1 MTEPSQPAADRRLF
15 LRTCASGAA
24 AAVLSGCTEPS
35 GREGSGVDAGKA
47 TPVAKEGQAM
57 VARDA
62 SARMPV
68 VFVGHGSPMN
78 AIEDNAWSRAFAALG
93 RALPKPKAVLAIS
106 AHWCTRGSFVTAD
119 SMPKTIHDFG
129 GFPQALYEVEYP
141 AQGSP
146 SLCARVRQLLQERE
160 AKESREWGL
169 DHGTWSVTKHMWP
182 DASVPIVQLS
192 IDERMSAAQMLEV
205 GRALRDLRGEG
216 VLVLASGNVT
226 HNLRDAFSRME
237 SGDLAV
243 PAWAKGF
250 DDAVVAAL
258 NQRDD
263 ERLCGMLATA
273 EGKRAHPHPDHWW
286 PLLHAAGA
294 AMRDDERSYPIE
306 GFDLGSLSMRA
317 VLFGA

>member
-1 MTEPSQPAADRRLF
+1 
-15 LRTCASGAA
+15 
-24 AAVLSGCTEPS
+24 
-35 GREGSGVDAGKA
+35 
-47 TPVAKEGQAM
+47 M

-106 AHWCTRGSFVTAD
+106 AHWCTRGSFVTGD
-119 SMPKTIHDFG
+119 TMPKTIHDFG

-192 IDERMSAAQMLEV
+192 IDERMSAVQMLEV
-205 GRALRDLRGEG
+205 GRAMRDLRGEG

-250 DDAVVAAL
+250 DDAVVAAI

-317 VLFGA
+317 VLFGT